1 MSDKIKQ
8 TGKFKNLV
16 NLAKRFWPITF
27 ILMAFSFLH
36 HLDDYFELNA
46 YLKHATLK
54 WRDFLYGVFEVP
66 INLILEFF
74 DFPSIIILPP
84 WPELFLLF
92 SITIGSFFHF
102 PKIDNYAKPLNF
114 IFKMRQHNS
123 RLISALGLVFLLA
136 IMTVP
141 SAIFISVLFKIAIYW
156 AVLPPLM
163 VLIIGTYFSD
173 HIMGL
178 LWVVKSVLA
187 ASFMLMPILIVA
199 VSLILIA
206 FTGILEIILPFAETF
221 KTEALKSQN

>member
-1 MSDKIKQ
+1 MRSKPILCIKYC
-8 TGKFKNLV
+8 
-16 NLAKRFWPITF
+16 
-27 ILMAFSFLH
+27 S
-36 HLDDYFELNA
+36 
-46 YLKHATLK
+46 
-54 WRDFLYGVFEVP
+54 LYGVFEVP